1 MVQTNLPT
9 DAAPQPPDLEESRQ
23 RMTKAILRRK
33 ALQGMVTAIGI
44 DITNLPRTDTLV
56 HRSIKVLEYMRGY
69 IKAVEDEVQEATDQ
83 YENAI
88 YAARVQHDAAFK
100 NERKSSLARVRREP
114 RTAEPVK

>member
-9 DAAPQPPDLEESRQ
+9 DMAHQPPDLEESRQ

-33 ALQGMVTAIGI
+33 ALQRMVAAIGG
-44 DITNLPRTDTLV
+44 DIANLPRTDVLAQ
-56 HRSIKVLEYMRGY
+56 RSIKVLEYMRGY

-100 NERKSSLARVRREP
+100 NERKGTLARIRREP
-114 RTAEPVK
+114 HPAKST

>member
-9 DAAPQPPDLEESRQ
+9 DAASMPPDLEESRQ
-23 RMTKAILRRK
+23 RMVKAVLRRK
-33 ALQGMVTAIGI
+33 ALQRMVAAITG

-88 YAARVQHDAAFK
+88 YAARVQHDQTFK
-100 NERKSSLARVRREP
+100 NERKSTLARIKREP
-114 RTAEPVK
+114 HSAKPA